1 MNGSEGGRGQRVTTC
16 FIPITVHSTTALNIL
31 TAQTANTM
39 TFFFFCLKGLG
50 IGVKLPLNLG
60 DL

>member
-31 TAQTANTM
+31 TARTANTT
-39 TFFFFCLKGLG
+39 TFFFFFFLAERAWG
-50 IGVKLPLNLG
+50 
-60 DL
+60 